1 MVLVV
6 KAIVTVMALETEM
19 VVIEVFAEYRSDGG
33 FFSTGTGCSK
43 VE

>member
-6 KAIVTVMALETEM
+6 KAMVTVM
-19 VVIEVFAEYRSDGG
+19 VVIEVFAEYRGDGG

>member
-6 KAIVTVMALETEM
+6 KAMVTVMALETEM
-19 VVIEVFAEYRSDGG
+19 VVIEVFAEYRSD
-33 FFSTGTGCSK
+33 STGTGCSK